1 MSVYISFCVTAYRNH
16 NFTIF
21 YDDLV
26 HKFNKILGRTDFAD
40 KFRKIIK
47 RSKRIGYNVNV
58 MRQSACLVYNP
69 ITVNNYASLFNCTP
83 VGRALD
89 SMMVPT

>member
-1 MSVYISFCVTAYRNH
+1 MNKFLKSMSVYISFCVMAYRNH

-26 HKFNKILGRTDFAD
+26 HKFNKIVGTCRTDFAD
-40 KFRKIIK
+40 QFGKLII

-58 MRQSACLVYNP
+58 MRQLHA
-69 ITVNNYASLFNCTP
+69 
-83 VGRALD
+83 
-89 SMMVPT
+89 